1 MLKSKYPIGDNRQRL
16 QTPKSFD
23 DDKRTVERKL
33 RLADVKAKIADR
45 QLDAEDDCYED
56 EPCIKEGYDFDAD
69 LEGDYVE
76 MPIKDMDEIQPPKD
90 SPYALATKII
100 RNRARLAKCSKHKSG
115 LNELRGEERKVYYEA
130 GYEEFGI
137 VLSDLDVINLNGYKV
152 KEAEGYNM
160 VARFYSNN
168 PSGIGY
174 VTEGTWDKD
183 YLGIEQDVDGAY
195 YSNNIIGYFDKLR
208 VAKDENG
215 SYLVADIHLWRPA
228 YRQFFTMM
236 TQCRKEYENTDPED
250 AYLVDVNL
258 MCINNT
264 TTNSNQR
271 LSVGKTDVHK
281 RRAEIIE
288 QKLYET
294 ETQVK
299 LLKES
304 NDLAEKLATQV
315 INLGI

>member
-16 QTPKSFD
+16 QTPKAFD
-23 DDKRTVERKL
+23 DDKRKR
-33 RLADVKAKIADR
+33 RLADAQARIANR
-45 QLDAEDDCYED
+45 QLDARDDCYEESD
-56 EPCIKEGYDFDAD
+56 YEADPCIDDFDAD
-69 LEGDYVE
+69 LEDKYIE
-76 MPIKDMDEIQPPKD
+76 MPIKDMDEIQPSD
-90 SPYALATKII
+90 SSYALASKII
-100 RNRARLAKCSKHKSG
+100 RNRARLAKLEKRKSG
-115 LNELRGEERKVYYEA
+115 LSHHSNERKVYYEA
-130 GYEEFGI
+130 GYEEFGV
-137 VLSDLDVINLNGYKV
+137 VLSDLDVINLNGFKV
-152 KEAEGYNM
+152 KEAEGYAM

-174 VTEGTWDKD
+174 VTEGTWNED
-183 YLGIEQDVDGAY
+183 YLGIEQDVDGDC

-208 VAKDENG
+208 IAKDENG

-236 TQCRKEYENTDPED
+236 TQGRKEYENKDPED

-281 RRAEIIE
+281 RRTEIIE

-304 NDLAEKLATQV
+304 NKLAEKLATKV
-315 INLGI
+315 IKSGL